1 MGTVSGV
8 PVVSVVIPCFNLG
21 RFLDEAVQSALGQTF
36 EDVEVVVVDD
46 GSTDPATRALLADYR
61 RPRTHVVRSE
71 NRGLP
76 AARNLG
82 IRSSR
87 GAYVCALDADDRLE
101 PTWLEKAVGVLEAD
115 PSLAFVSHWFRAFG
129 DEEWDWTP
137 QRCDLVS
144 LLDSNTVNGA
154 ALVRREALLA
164 AGLFDE
170 SMREGCED
178 WELWLRLVRGGG
190 RGAILP
196 EMLYAYR
203 RRPDSMSRVLLEGDA
218 YDRQYRYLLGK
229 HADAFREHYFELW
242 LRGEARIAESER
254 HTSDLERDCREWLL
268 PERARREEELV
279 LLRRKVAVVEAAQ
292 EREAAQGRLSE
303 RVAELERGQAE
314 QAAGAAHLRLVESE
328 LRARGA
334 RIEDLERSWSWRS
347 TAPLRALHR
356 WLTGIS
362 RRGAR

>member
-1 MGTVSGV
+1 MGT
-8 PVVSVVIPCFNLG
+8 PAAAPLVSVVIPCFNLG
-21 RFLDEAVQSALGQTF
+21 RFLDEAVQSALAQTLP
-36 EDVEVVVVDD
+36 DVEVVVVDD
-46 GSTDPATRALLADYR
+46 GSTDPDTRALLADYR
-61 RPRTHVVRSE
+61 PPRTRVVRSE

-82 IRSSR
+82 IRSSQ
-87 GAYVCALDADDRLE
+87 GPYVCALDADDRLE
-101 PTWLEKAVGVLEAD
+101 PTWLEKAVDVLRAD

-129 DEEWDWTP
+129 DEQWDWTP
-137 QRCDLVS
+137 QRCDLPS

-154 ALVRREALLA
+154 ALVRREVLVA

-178 WELWLRLVRGGG
+178 WELWLRVVKGGG

-203 RRPDSMSRVLLEGDA
+203 RRPDSMSRLLMQGDA
-218 YDRQYRYLLGK
+218 YDRPYRYLLRK

-254 HTSDLERDCREWLL
+254 HASDLERDCREWLR
-268 PERARREEELV
+268 PERERRREELV
-279 LLRRKVAVVEAAQ
+279 LLRGK
-292 EREAAQGRLSE
+292 
-303 RVAELERGQAE
+303 VAELERVRAE
-314 QAAGAAHLRLVESE
+314 EAGAAARLRSAEAE
-328 LRARGA
+328 LAGRQA
-334 RIEDLERSWSWRS
+334 RIEDLERSWSWRL

-356 WLTGIS
+356 WLSGAG
-362 RRGAR
+362 RGGAR